1 MQIVALTDTTDIRSR
16 LKEFSTLMRKEVSA
30 SVRQF
35 AVVACRNLANTTQPF
50 SGNEKATSEEGRL
63 KGEGAVK
70 VDIGKVFYTPV
81 VDGGFT
87 KVLTKWAELSYRK
100 KYKDAS
106 SINRRTESFRK
117 RMNRY
122 VSEGNTAAI
131 RKISRNMG
139 WKNLART
146 VDSRIHEAARTG
158 RRKRTVKPASGM
170 VVILNKPE
178 HLERYVKKR
187 QRMVGLAKAGWAKC
201 AELIKSSKKGP
212 ATRGIPQWVTRH
224 KRRANGSIQ
233 DLTHSERNP
242 KVIMTNKIPW
252 ASNVITPNETRK
264 AVELAKRNFVE
275 YMNRTM
281 KGELRRQA
289 RLKGV

>member
-1 MQIVALTDTTDIRSR
+1 MRIVALADTTDIRSR
-16 LKEFSTLMRKEVSA
+16 LREYSSLMNKNVA
-30 SVRQF
+30 DSVRQF

-50 SGNEKATSEEGRL
+50 SGREKATSEEGRL

-70 VDIGKVFYTPV
+70 VDIGKVFYVPT

-87 KVLTKWAELSYRK
+87 KALTQWAELSYRK

-106 SINRRTESFRK
+106 NINRKTEAFRK

-139 WKNLART
+139 WKNIHRT
-146 VDSRIHEAARTG
+146 VDPRLHEAARTG

-187 QRMVGLAKAGWAKC
+187 QKMVGLAKAGWAKC
-201 AELIKSSKKGP
+201 ADLIKSAKKGP

-233 DLTHSERNP
+233 DLTNNARNP

-252 ASNVITPNETRK
+252 ASNVITPNGTRE
-264 AVELAKRNFVE
+264 AVDLAKRNFVE

>member
-1 MQIVALTDTTDIRSR
+1 MQIVALTDTTDIRTR
-16 LKEFSTLMRKEVSA
+16 LKEYSTLMRKGVSD

-50 SGNEKATSEEGRL
+50 SGNEKATSEAGRL

-146 VDSRIHEAARTG
+146 VDPRIHEAARTG

-201 AELIKSSKKGP
+201 AELIKSAKKGP

-264 AVELAKRNFVE
+264 AVDLAKRNFVE